1 MHAIKPDKT
10 KRGGFRKRNEQMS
23 NALPK
28 ERLQMAQVTLTGLQL
43 VLQEL
48 VSAQPPHLIQ
58 DLSDEQIDFQI
69 RSWLHRCTSAWAQIS
84 AITCSLKE
92 IAQKE
97 QKRLAMWEQ
106 LQGRVQNM
114 RAEFNM
120 QRTHAALVEV
130 KRLKNLE
137 KEGAAQQKKKELAEA
152 IEFQKEAAKSKEGR
166 RALAKL
172 THVTVCPAL
181 CLRAFIHLSACCVCT
196 GCSVIVSAGG
206 AV

>member
-1 MHAIKPDKT
+1 
-10 KRGGFRKRNEQMS
+10 
-23 NALPK
+23 
-28 ERLQMAQVTLTGLQL
+28 
-43 VLQEL
+43 
-48 VSAQPPHLIQ
+48 
-58 DLSDEQIDFQI
+58 
-69 RSWLHRCTSAWAQIS
+69 
-84 AITCSLKE
+84 
-92 IAQKE
+92 
-97 QKRLAMWEQ
+97 MWEQ

-172 THVTVCPAL
+172 THVTVCLAL
-181 CLRAFIHLSACCVCT
+181 CLRTFIHLSACCVCT
-196 GCSVIVSAGG
+196 GCRVIVSAGG